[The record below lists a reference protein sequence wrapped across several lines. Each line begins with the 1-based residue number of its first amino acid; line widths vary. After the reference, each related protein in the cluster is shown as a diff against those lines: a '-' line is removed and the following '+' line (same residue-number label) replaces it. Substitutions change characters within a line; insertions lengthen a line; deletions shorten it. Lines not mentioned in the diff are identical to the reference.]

1 MLLYGLIVFC
11 QVLLDELLY
20 LFFIMLKMV
29 LVVYEGGVVGI
40 CVNIKED
47 ILVIKE
53 MVDLLVIGIVKC
65 DYDYLDVFIIVMLKE
80 VDELIES

>member
-1 MLLYGLIVFC
+1 
-11 QVLLDELLY
+11 
-20 LFFIMLKMV
+20 MLKMV

-65 DYDYLDVFIIVMLKE
+65 DYNYLDVFIIVMLKE